1 MTRSSKTE
9 GWRVRRRAAG
19 SIGKRVSSRA
29 RRSNRTFLFSV
40 FYRWEL
46 VVSDRVFRLGF
57 AERPEGGRQPPRTSP
72 TARETRRDER
82 ARTSRASCALRLFP
96 DAGAGGSSV
105 RSTIATSASAFA
117 SGAAGGLGEAGFLA
131 LPPPKKLR
139 MSPGIAPDAG
149 LSRAPPRKR
158 STSLACPGVA
168 RSRERC
174 LRVFENFLFGC
185 QAQGQPCG
193 FIHAKCCRHRSRT
206 TATLWNENLVAIACS
221 LPFPPRRGASAR
233 SDASTA
239 SSSPWLPSPRPP
251 PWPPPPSCSPARR
264 AIPRFPEL

>member
-40 FYRWEL
+40 FFRWEL

-57 AERPEGGRQPPRTSP
+57 AERPEGGRQPPSTSP

-105 RSTIATSASAFA
+105 RSTIATSAFA

-185 QAQGQPCG
+185 QAQGQSIMRVHSCQMLPSS
-193 FIHAKCCRHRSRT
+193 ISHNRN
-206 TATLWNENLVAIACS
+206 TLERKNLVAIACS